1 MNEGEYNPC
10 WVSLRELAKGKEGVV
25 GRNEEGMREGA
36 KEAKD
41 ENKRAPGGGKPGT
54 VRSKNRT
61 SSCVYH
67 SQFQSPRTFPT

>member
-10 WVSLRELAKGKEGVV
+10 WVSLRERAKGKEDVV

-54 VRSKNRT
+54 VTRSKNRT

-67 SQFQSPRTFPT
+67 S

>member
-1 MNEGEYNPC
+1 MLGF
-10 WVSLRELAKGKEGVV
+10 LKREAKGKEGVV

-61 SSCVYH
+61 SSCVLYH
-67 SQFQSPRTFPT
+67 S